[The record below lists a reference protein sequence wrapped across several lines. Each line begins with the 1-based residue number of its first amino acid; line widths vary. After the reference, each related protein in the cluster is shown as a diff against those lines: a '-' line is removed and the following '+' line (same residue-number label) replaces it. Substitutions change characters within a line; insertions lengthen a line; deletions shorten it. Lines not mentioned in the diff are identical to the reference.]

1 MTSTQPSAT
10 AGSLQLFCLHLQ
22 ADESPQLY
30 WQFLDSLDLTS
41 AAADAAD
48 DSSSSSACWHR
59 IIDQAS
65 ALCLP
70 QVAKVRQ
77 QKHIC
82 SSCVHGSTSQSPW
95 LGLLACWLAGLLA
108 CLLAFCPST
117 VAHNVCLQCLC
128 YAGAAEVAIA
138 CRGRT
143 RALCDHVLPGCKPLM
158 CWPRLLAAADPACC
172 GWGASVLSA
181 PGDVQAACS
190 AAGSSPGNIA
200 SLQLPPDT

>member
-95 LGLLACWLAGLLA
+95 SGLLACWLAGLLA
-108 CLLAFCPST
+108 CLLA
-117 VAHNVCLQCLC
+117 CLLSVYCRTQCVPAMLVLC
-128 YAGAAEVAIA
+128 WSS
-138 CRGRT
+138 RS
-143 RALCDHVLPGCKPLM
+143 CDC
-158 CWPRLLAAADPACC
+158 
-172 GWGASVLSA
+172 
-181 PGDVQAACS
+181 VQRS
-190 AAGSSPGNIA
+190 NQG
-200 SLQLPPDT
+200 LV